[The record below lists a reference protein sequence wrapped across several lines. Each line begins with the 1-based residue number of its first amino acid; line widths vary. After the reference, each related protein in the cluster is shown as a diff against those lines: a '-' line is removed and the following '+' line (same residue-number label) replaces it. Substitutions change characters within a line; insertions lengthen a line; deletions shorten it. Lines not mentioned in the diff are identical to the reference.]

1 MQISNITLHYNI
13 KFNVIYE
20 LWFFQLC
27 VVRRWECLL
36 RKMFIKYILKIEEC
50 CKKKSVLWRK
60 TLHKG
65 MGSSGSTAEPT
76 VKGSELPINAVYV

>member
-1 MQISNITLHYNI
+1 
-13 KFNVIYE
+13 
-20 LWFFQLC
+20 
-27 VVRRWECLL
+27 
-36 RKMFIKYILKIEEC
+36 MFIKYILKIEEC

>member
-1 MQISNITLHYNI
+1 MQISIITLHLMLYMN
-13 KFNVIYE
+13 FD
-20 LWFFQLC
+20 FFQLC

-36 RKMFIKYILKIEEC
+36 LRNMFIKYISKIEEC
-50 CKKKSVLWRK
+50 YKKKKSVLWRK

-76 VKGSELPINAVYV
+76 VKGSKLPINAVYV